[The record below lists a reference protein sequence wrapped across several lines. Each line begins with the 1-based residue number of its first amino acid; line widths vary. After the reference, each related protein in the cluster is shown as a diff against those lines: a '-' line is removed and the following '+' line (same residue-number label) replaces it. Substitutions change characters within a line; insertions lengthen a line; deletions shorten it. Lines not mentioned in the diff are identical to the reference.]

1 MSAAFYGCIILIEMS
16 AQTTTP
22 SLMRAFEARL
32 QRGLTELAAHGTPGL
47 SVATK
52 IDQCKN
58 AQRIW
63 AALEQQVAFERA
75 CVFEQETTMLALVVR
90 SLLCEHT
97 IGLEGK
103 PLAGALAV
111 HAPQTALLRFFMQLT
126 ACNFAIAMQLLHLD
140 AALSAA
146 RLRNRSWRAGAP
158 DATEPCV
165 DVQTAISNTAAAI
178 FASVAYQPYYQ
189 TACMLVLRSLHTG
202 MSVATFEN
210 GNVMLMCS
218 RAQAA
223 RAVSA
228 N

>member
-1 MSAAFYGCIILIEMS
+1 
-16 AQTTTP
+16 
-22 SLMRAFEARL
+22 MRAFEARL
-32 QRGLTELAAHGTPGL
+32 QRGLTELAAHGTPTL

-58 AQRIW
+58 AERIW

-75 CVFEQETTMLALVVR
+75 CVFDQETTMLALLLR
-90 SLLCEHT
+90 SLLCENT
-97 IGLEGK
+97 IALECK
-103 PLAGALAV
+103 PLYSGALTV
-111 HAPQTALLRFFMQLT
+111 HAPQTALLRFLMQLT
-126 ACNFAIAMQLLHLD
+126 ACNFAVAMQLLQLD

-146 RLRNRSWRAGAP
+146 RLQNRSWRAGTC
-158 DATEPCV
+158 DATKQCAG
-165 DVQTAISNTAAAI
+165 VQNAIGNTAAAI

-189 TACMLVLRSLHTG
+189 TACMLVLRSLRTG

-210 GNVMLMCS
+210 GNVMLMGS
-218 RAQAA
+218 RIQAA